1 MTKSFLNNYIMS
13 TKGFHKDI
21 LKIKDVEALVVEITH
36 RLKQDVS
43 MKLRKTGGVIGLSG
57 GIDSSVTMAL
67 AARALGAENI
77 LGIMMPEKDSSPDSL
92 ELATILADKFKVS
105 TLVEEITGAL
115 DGYKC
120 YERRDL
126 AVKEVVPEY
135 DPSTHKMK
143 IGIKQSKP
151 GSKLPPVFHLTVVN
165 PNGTETVKRL
175 PTKQMRTIIGSSNF
189 KQRARMSFL
198 YYHAERMNYAV
209 IGTPNKHE
217 VDQGFF
223 VKYGDGG
230 SDVFP
235 IGKLYKN
242 QVYQLAEY
250 LEIPSEIINRTPTT
264 DTYSAEQTQE
274 EFFYQFPFEQ
284 LDLLWYGYED
294 KYNPAEVGEVLGM
307 TENEV
312 SRISMNFERKHDTT
326 SYLRM
331 KPINDYDFIKI

>member
-1 MTKSFLNNYIMS
+1 MS
-13 TKGFHKDI
+13 TSVFHKDI
-21 LKIKDVEALVVEITH
+21 LKINDVEALVVKITNKL
-36 RLKQDVS
+36 REDLFG
-43 MKLRKTGGVIGLSG
+43 KLRKTGGVIGLSG

-67 AARALGAENI
+67 AVRALGAENI
-77 LGIMMPEKDSSPDSL
+77 LGVMMPEKDSSPDSL
-92 ELATILADKFKVS
+92 DLASLLADKFNVS
-105 TLVEEITGAL
+105 TLVEDITGAL

-120 YERRDL
+120 YDRRDR
-126 AVKEVVPEY
+126 AVREVVPEY
-135 DPSTHKMK
+135 DPLTHKMK
-143 IGIKQSKP
+143 IGIQQSKP
-151 GSKLPPVFHLTVVN
+151 GSMLPPVFHLTVVN
-165 PNGTETVKRL
+165 PDGSEIVKRL
-175 PTKQMRTIIGSSNF
+175 PTKQMRTIIAASNF

-198 YYHAERMNYAV
+198 YFHAERLNYAV

-250 LEIPSEIINRTPTT
+250 LGIPGEIIERVPTT

-284 LDLLWYGYED
+284 LDLLWYGYENHYD
-294 KYNPAEVGEVLGM
+294 PAEVGEVLGM

-312 SRISMNFERKHDTT
+312 SMISMNFKRKSDTT

-331 KPINDYDFIKI
+331 QAINDYIFF